1 MRQKDV
7 AILLS
12 DMDAHITEA
21 INDAHTA
28 MTSRFS
34 SDAASNAVANKE
46 AHVHNLMADYL
57 ITSQLH
63 SRFKKAYDYT
73 KKHLDKGLIALYKGC
88 EGIPGTTTTLHS
100 DNIYHFDKRQNVDGE
115 CTLVVDLVT
124 ALSRSGVEKDIIDA
138 ALKQATKPK
147 RGNVYYEI
155 KLMEE

>member
-12 DMDAHITEA
+12 DMDALIDEA
-21 INDAHTA
+21 MNDAHA
-28 MTSRFS
+28 DMTSKFS
-34 SDAASNAVANKE
+34 SDATSNAIADKE
-46 AHVHNLMADYL
+46 AHIHDLMADYL